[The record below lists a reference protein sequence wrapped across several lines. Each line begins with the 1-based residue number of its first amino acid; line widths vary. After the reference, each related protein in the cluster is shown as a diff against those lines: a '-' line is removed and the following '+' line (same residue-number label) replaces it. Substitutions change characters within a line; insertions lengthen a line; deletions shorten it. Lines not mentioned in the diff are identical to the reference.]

1 MRPVA
6 GQERMIEGLNKQS
19 ADGADTELVAL
30 DAAALKAITEV
41 QAERVVGGA
50 LRARPVPR
58 SAEGFCAI
66 ILKGWEHCLRR

>member
-30 DAAALKAITEV
+30 GAVALSATIEV
-41 QAERVVGGA
+41 HAESEVG
-50 LRARPVPR
+50 
-58 SAEGFCAI
+58 
-66 ILKGWEHCLRR
+66 

>member
-30 DAAALKAITEV
+30 GVVDLKAINEGH
-41 QAERVVGGA
+41 EECVVG
-50 LRARPVPR
+50 
-58 SAEGFCAI
+58 
-66 ILKGWEHCLRR
+66 

>member
-30 DAAALKAITEV
+30 GGEDLMAITEV
-41 QAERVVGGA
+41 HVECAVG
-50 LRARPVPR
+50 
-58 SAEGFCAI
+58 
-66 ILKGWEHCLRR
+66 